1 MTASRTALDID
12 GWMFADEL
20 VWLSE
25 QAAKAASVA
34 EIGCWKGRSTFALL
48 SACAGPVYAV
58 DHFRGTLG
66 EPDHAEA
73 LDGAV
78 RREFLENCGGFP
90 NLRMIERDSLAAAE
104 MFRGQE
110 LDFVF
115 IDASHHY
122 QDVLADIRAWLPKTR
137 RLIAGHDYSPSC
149 WPGVVQA
156 VDEVFGANVKRAG
169 ISIWY
174 YEVNA

>member
-25 QAAKAASVA
+25 QAAKSASVA

-66 EPDHAEA
+66 EQDHAEA
-73 LDGAV
+73 LDGSV
-78 RREFLENCGGFP
+78 RREFIENCAGFP
-90 NLRMIERDSLAAAE
+90 NLRMIECDSLAAAE

-115 IDASHHY
+115 IDA
-122 QDVLADIRAWLPKTR
+122 VLADIRAWLPKTR
-137 RLIAGHDYSPSC
+137 RLIAGHDYAPSV
-149 WPGVVQA
+149 WPGVAQA
-156 VDEVFGANVKRAG
+156 VDEVFGAKVKRAAV
-169 ISIWY
+169 SIWY